1 MKKTIITFVI
11 SALLLISL
19 VLWISNANIS
29 GNIQEY
35 LNIAVIVA
43 LVGFAL
49 YIGLERLKSLRR
61 KEPIEDELSKKIM
74 TKASSLSFYV
84 SIYLWLFIMYMSDKT
99 TMETHSLIGAGILGM
114 SIIFLLSWL
123 GVKLTGMKN
132 G

>member
-1 MKKTIITFVI
+1 MKKTIIMFVI
-11 SALLLISL
+11 LALLLISL
-19 VLWISNANIS
+19 VLWAVNADIS

-35 LNIAVIVA
+35 LNIAVIVVM
-43 LVGFAL
+43 VGFAL
-49 YIGLERLKSLRR
+49 YIALERLKSLRR

-74 TKASSLSFYV
+74 TKASSLAFYV

-123 GVKLTGMKN
+123 GVKLIGMKN
-132 G
+132 V

>member
-11 SALLLISL
+11 SALLLFSL
-19 VLWISNANIS
+19 VLWAINADIS

-35 LNIAVIVA
+35 LMIAVVIVM
-43 LVGFAL
+43 VGFAL
-49 YIGLERLKSLRR
+49 YIGLERLKGLRR
-61 KEPIEDELSKKIM
+61 KEPVEDELSKKIM

>member
-11 SALLLISL
+11 SALLLFSL
-19 VLWISNANIS
+19 VLWAINADIS

-35 LNIAVIVA
+35 LNIAVIVVM
-43 LVGFAL
+43 VGFAL
-49 YIGLERLKSLRR
+49 YIALERLKSLRR
-61 KEPIEDELSKKIM
+61 KEPIEDELSRKIM
-74 TKASSLSFYV
+74 TKASSLAFYV

-123 GVKLTGMKN
+123 GVKLIGMKN
-132 G
+132 V

>member
-1 MKKTIITFVI
+1 MKKTIIMFVI
-11 SALLLISL
+11 LALLLISL
-19 VLWISNANIS
+19 VLWAVNADIS

-35 LNIAVIVA
+35 LNIAVIVVM
-43 LVGFAL
+43 VGFAL
-49 YIGLERLKSLRR
+49 YIALERLKSLRR

-123 GVKLTGMKN
+123 GVKLIGMKN
-132 G
+132 V